1 MWINSSNRE
10 DNTVERKMHSH
21 FSVNFTASCLPGMT
35 LAWNFF
41 SKTGAKSVDI
51 CPIALQHAY
60 LRLGDKLLAIA
71 IGEIHPKTEHHP

>member
-1 MWINSSNRE
+1 
-10 DNTVERKMHSH
+10 
-21 FSVNFTASCLPGMT
+21 MT

-60 LRLGDKLLAIA
+60 LRFGDKLLAIA
-71 IGEIHPKTEHHP
+71 KFVQLVKYILKLNITHKYPHISHLTLGWGSLM